1 MQAVEKLQLA
11 QAKLEFLRIQLKI
24 SKLKRIIYEGYRSFY
39 FRLVGKRLLFVCLPI
54 LIYFLH
60 EFLGVVLGRHGNFC
74 LNLLFRVGI
83 GFYMCSV
90 HKHYT
95 RRQVSRFRYFRK
107 NPRKNLVHRLC
118 GKPVAE
124 VLADR

>member
-24 SKLKRIIYEGYRSFY
+24 SKLKGIIYEGYRSFH

-60 EFLGVVLGRHGNFC
+60 ELFGVALGCYGNFC
-74 LNLLFRVGI
+74 LDLLYCVGI
-83 GFYMCSV
+83 GFYMFP
-90 HKHYT
+90 
-95 RRQVSRFRYFRK
+95 VSALLFKEALSKTSF
-107 NPRKNLVHRLC
+107 PED
-118 GKPVAE
+118 G
-124 VLADR
+124 